1 MGKFTEQMASLT
13 ESVVASRRDCVL
25 TVNSMLS
32 EFGRARAITA
42 HQQKSSLAAECG
54 ARAHQVGSMRRKHR
68 EDHSRMGRDLRR
80 GLAQATHQISMSVAS
95 LRAAGSKEHA
105 AMAMAQQKQF
115 TKDGQARVKGNDR
128 LMGEFSVSRQNMSQ
142 KLSQD
147 LENFALSI
155 RNETDV
161 MLGGFKQTHGE
172 MAEQLRKV
180 LSADTASLCG
190 DITKLRRG
198 FNKTQNEL
206 RDDMQAA
213 AQIWNNSSSRGPAMS
228 GETST
233 AVARAEGESFEMA
246 EEVMKKSDFEARAA
260 DYPEIEAKSQ
270 PGKHESKMPTERK
283 ILQVVRENLSGIS
296 ASQIGEQMSMPA
308 VEIGKIMKGLIE
320 KGEARRVD
328 GTRLYAPPKDG

>member
-13 ESVVASRRDCVL
+13 ESVVASRRDCIL
-25 TVNSMLS
+25 TVKSMLS
-32 EFGRARAITA
+32 EFGRAQASMA
-42 HQQKSSLAAECG
+42 HQQKSSLAAGCS
-54 ARAHQVGSMRRKHR
+54 ARAHQVGSMRREHR
-68 EDHSRMGRDLRR
+68 EDQSRMGRDLRR
-80 GLAQATHQISMSVAS
+80 GLAQATHQLSMSVAS
-95 LRAAGSKEHA
+95 LRADSAKEHA
-105 AMAMAQQKQF
+105 AMARAQQTQF
-115 TKDGQARVKGNDR
+115 AEDGQARVKGNDR

-155 RNETDV
+155 RHETDV

-172 MAEQLRKV
+172 MARQLRKM

-190 DITKLRRG
+190 DVTRLRRG

-213 AQIWNNSSSRGPAMS
+213 AQIWNNRNSRVSAMS

-233 AVARAEGESFEMA
+233 AAVRAEGGSFGVA
-246 EEVMKKSDFEARAA
+246 EKVMKKSDFEARAA

-270 PGKHESKMPTERK
+270 PGKHGSKMPDEEK
-283 ILQVVRENLSGIS
+283 VLQVVQENLNGLS
-296 ASQIGEQMSMPA
+296 ASQIGEQVSLPA
-308 VEIGKIMKGLIE
+308 IEIGKIMKGLIE

-328 GTRLYAPPKDG
+328 GTRLYAPSKGD

>member
-13 ESVVASRRDCVL
+13 ESVVASRRDCIL
-25 TVNSMLS
+25 TVKSMLS
-32 EFGRARAITA
+32 EFGRAQASMA
-42 HQQKSSLAAECG
+42 HQQKSSLAAGCS
-54 ARAHQVGSMRRKHR
+54 ARAHQVGSMRREHR
-68 EDHSRMGRDLRR
+68 EDQSRMGRDLRR

-95 LRAAGSKEHA
+95 LRADSSKEHA
-105 AMAMAQQKQF
+105 AMARAQQTQF
-115 TKDGQARVKGNDR
+115 TRDGQARVKGNDK

-172 MAEQLRKV
+172 MAGQLRKM
-180 LSADTASLCG
+180 LSADTASLRG
-190 DITKLRRG
+190 DVTKLRRG

-206 RDDMQAA
+206 RGDMQAA
-213 AQIWNNSSSRGPAMS
+213 AQIWNNRNSRGPAMS

-233 AVARAEGESFEMA
+233 AAVTAEGGSFGMA
-246 EEVMKKSDFEARAA
+246 EKVMKKSDFEARAA
-260 DYPEIEAKSQ
+260 DYPETEAKSQ
-270 PGKHESKMPTERK
+270 PGKHGSKMPDEERV
-283 ILQVVRENLSGIS
+283 LQVVQENLNGIS
-296 ASQIGEQMSMPA
+296 ASQIGEQVSLPA
-308 VEIGKIMKGLIE
+308 IEIGKIMKGLIE

-328 GTRLYAPPKDG
+328 GTRLYAPSKGG